1 MMAIAFLMGPR
12 SYNCRIMNRGS
23 DVVADRASAR
33 HEPYW
38 WDAAP
43 REPPGDVALPGQ
55 CDVAVVGGGYAGL
68 SAALTLARAGRSV
81 VVLEAGAPG
90 YGASSRSGGMI
101 GHGHR
106 LSYTKL
112 IERYGAEKARALVR
126 EGMAS
131 LQFLKDMIANEKIG
145 AALES
150 CGRVR
155 GAWTLADYDMM
166 ARDASALRG
175 DLDMPIDVLSKAD
188 VRSEVATDLYQGG
201 LLFRAH
207 GGVHPA
213 LLQQGLLARTRDAG
227 AMVAGHTPVT
237 GLRRE
242 GQAFAVDTTRGR
254 LQATQVVV
262 TTNGYTGRTTP
273 ALARRV
279 VAIPSFLIA
288 TEELGEGA
296 VRQLIPNGRMIVE
309 TRDKHLYYRPSPDGT
324 RIVIGGR
331 AALHPIALDRG
342 AQWLMRE
349 LRGIFPSLG
358 HTAVSHVWTGNVAM
372 TRSDLPGIGQRDGLW
387 YALGC
392 NGSGVALMP
401 YLGHKIA
408 LKLLERPEGRT
419 AFDDI
424 PFTAVPFYNGNAWFR
439 PFMTG
444 WYRVRDALRAS

>member
-1 MMAIAFLMGPR
+1 MPIMDDR
-12 SYNCRIMNRGS
+12 SNIVVERG
-23 DVVADRASAR
+23 SAR

-43 REPPGDVALPGQ
+43 RESPVDVALPSR
-55 CDVAVVGGGYAGL
+55 CDVAVVGAGYAGL
-68 SAALTLARAGRSV
+68 AAALTLARAGRSV

-112 IERYGAEKARALVR
+112 IERCGAAKAMALVR

-131 LQFLKDMIANEKIG
+131 LQFLKDLVADEKIDAG
-145 AALES
+145 LQL

-155 GAWTLADYDMM
+155 GAWTLADYDVMT
-166 ARDASALRG
+166 RDASALRR
-175 DLDMPIDVLSKAD
+175 DLDMPIDVLSKAE
-188 VRSEVATDLYQGG
+188 VRDEVATDLYQGG

-227 AMVAGHTPVT
+227 ARVAGYTPVT
-237 GLRRE
+237 GVRRTAQ
-242 GQAFAVDTTRGR
+242 GFAIDTPRAR
-254 LQATQVVV
+254 MEAREVVV

-273 ALARRV
+273 ALARRLV
-279 VAIPSFLIA
+279 PIPSFLIA
-288 TEELGEGA
+288 TEELGERR
-296 VRQLIPNGRMIVE
+296 VRELFPNLRMIVE
-309 TRDKHLYYRPSPDGT
+309 TRDKHLYYRPSPDGK

-331 AALHPIALDRG
+331 AALHPIALDR
-342 AQWLMRE
+342 AAEWLRNE
-349 LRGIFPSLG
+349 LRGIFPSL
-358 HTAVSHVWTGNVAM
+358 ADAAISHVWTGNVAM
-372 TRSDLPGIGQRDGLW
+372 TRSDLPGVGQRDGMW

-401 YLGHKIA
+401 YLGHKVA
-408 LKLLERPEGRT
+408 LKVLAKAEGRT

-424 PFTAVPFYNGNAWFR
+424 PFTAVPLYNGTAWFR
-439 PFMTG
+439 PLMTA
-444 WYRVRDALRAS
+444 WYRARDAVRVG

>member
-1 MMAIAFLMGPR
+1 MGPR
-12 SYNCRIMNRGS
+12 SYNCGTMKPRS
-23 DVVADRASAR
+23 DVADESAPAR

-43 REPPGDVALPGQ
+43 REPPADVRLPRD

-81 VVLEAGAPG
+81 VVLEAEAPG

-106 LSYTKL
+106 LSYAKL
-112 IERYGAEKARALVR
+112 LERYGTEKAQALVR

-131 LQFLKDMIANEKIG
+131 LRFLEDLVASEEIDAR
-145 AALES
+145 LQS

-155 GAWTLADYDMM
+155 GAWTVADYDAM
-166 ARDASALRG
+166 ARDAAALQR

-188 VRSEVATDLYQGG
+188 VRNEVATDLYQGG

-213 LLQQGLLARTRDAG
+213 LLQQGMLARTRDAG
-227 AMVAGHTPVT
+227 AMVAGYTPVT
-237 GLRRE
+237 GLRQEARGFVLE
-242 GQAFAVDTTRGR
+242 TSRGR
-254 LQATQVVV
+254 LEARAIVV
-262 TTNGYTGRTTP
+262 TTNGYTGRATP
-273 ALARRV
+273 ALACRI
-279 VAIPSFLIA
+279 VAIPSFMIA
-288 TEELGEGA
+288 TEALGEGR
-296 VRQLIPNGRMIVE
+296 VRELIPNGRMIVE
-309 TRDKHLYYRPSPDGT
+309 TRDKHLYYRPSPDGK

-331 AALHPIALDRG
+331 AALHPIALDR
-342 AQWLMRE
+342 AAEWLLKE
-349 LRGIFPSLG
+349 LRGIFPSLA
-358 HTAVSHVWTGNVAM
+358 HTGVSHVWTGNVAM
-372 TRSDLPGIGQRDGLW
+372 TRSDLPGIGQRDRMW

-401 YLGHKIA
+401 YLGHKLA
-408 LKLLERPEGRT
+408 LKILGEREGRT

-424 PFTAVPFYNGNAWFR
+424 PFTAVPLYNGTAWFR
-439 PFMTG
+439 PLMTA
-444 WYRVRDALRAS
+444 WYRARDALRVS

>member
-1 MMAIAFLMGPR
+1 MAVE
-12 SYNCRIMNRGS
+12 S
-23 DVVADRASAR
+23 DSVS

-43 REPPGDVALPGQ
+43 REGPLEVALPTR
-55 CDVAVVGGGYAGL
+55 CDVAIIGAGYAGL

-90 YGASSRSGGMI
+90 QGASSRSGGMI

-112 IERYGAEKARALVR
+112 IERFGPEKAKDLIR

-131 LQFLKDMIANEKIG
+131 LEFVKTLIKDEKIE
-145 AALES
+145 AALQL

-155 GAWTLADYDMM
+155 GAWTEADFAAI
-166 ARDASALRG
+166 ARDAVALQR
-175 DLDMPIDVLSKAD
+175 DLDIPIDVLSKTDIRNELAAD
-188 VRSEVATDLYQGG
+188 CYQGG

-213 LLQQGLLARTRDAG
+213 LFHQGLLQQTRDTG
-227 AMVAGHTPVT
+227 ALVAGYAPVT
-237 GLRRE
+237 SVRRE
-242 GQAFAVDTTRGR
+242 ANGFAVETPRGNLR
-254 LQATQVVV
+254 AAEVVA
-262 TTNGYTGRTTP
+262 TTNGYTGRATKT
-273 ALARRV
+273 LARRL

-288 TEELGEGA
+288 TAPLGQNR
-296 VRQLIPNGRMIVE
+296 VRSLIPNGRMIVE

-324 RIVIGGR
+324 RIVLGGR
-331 AALHPIALDRG
+331 AALHPIPLDEAAR
-342 AQWLMRE
+342 WLMTE
-349 LRGIFPSLG
+349 LRNIFPSL
-358 HTAVSHVWTGNVAM
+358 ADARVSHVWTGNVAM
-372 TRSDLPGIGQRDGLW
+372 TRSDLPGIGQRDGIR

-401 YLGHKIA
+401 YLGHKVS
-408 LKLLERPEGRT
+408 LKIMDQREGKT

-424 PFTAVPFYNGNAWFR
+424 PFTAIPFYNGTAWFR
-439 PFMTG
+439 PLMT
-444 WYRVRDALRAS
+444 WWFRAQDKLREG